1 MDSTAFRCMQLKFQ
15 KKSHAQNDSDP
26 EPARKDRTQND
37 TMHVF
42 AHTAFYITR
51 TVVLCIIMRGFAL
64 WSRMSEETGAELL
77 FIPALGLA

>member
-1 MDSTAFRCMQLKFQ
+1 MQLKFQ

-37 TMHVF
+37 TINACVR
-42 AHTAFYITR
+42 AYI
-51 TVVLCIIMRGFAL
+51 VLYYTYRCFMYNNERLAL